1 MKFIKNIKEIISYF
15 NTPFVRPKIK
25 LYIGKVSIGTPYF
38 LPRKSIKD
46 PDKPGYLKFVP
57 KKIGF
62 DVVTLG
68 WKTKWSQ
75 FRFEWTPLISFV
87 FFKWQIAIIV
97 SAPEEHHYWESWLY
111 YQYETDK
118 TKSKSDRMIQCQ
130 KDYPQNWS
138 RTINGVETKINY
150 YDTTIKKKYILKNID
165 EIREDKLNS
174 LFK

>member
-1 MKFIKNIKEIISYF
+1 MKFIKSIKEIISYF

-25 LYIGKVSIGTPYF
+25 LYIGEVSIGTPYF
-38 LPRKSIKD
+38 LPRKTIKN

-75 FRFEWTPLISFV
+75 FRFEWAPLISFV
-87 FFKWQIAIIV
+87 FFKWQIAITI
-97 SAPEEHHYWESWLY
+97 SATEEDHYWESWLY
-111 YQYETDK
+111 YQSETDK
-118 TKSKSDRMIQCQ
+118 TKSKLERAIQCQ
-130 KDYPQNWS
+130 EDYPQNWS

-150 YDTTIKKKYILKNID
+150 YDTILKKKYILKNID
-165 EIREDKLNS
+165 EVREDKLNS
-174 LFK
+174 LLK